1 MIVNSGS
8 ATWQGSIERRR
19 HRLDEIRRVEDQP
32 FGFKTRFEGAPGT
45 NPEELIGAAHAAC
58 FSMALSLVLGNAGV
72 TDVQIETTSKIGLDQ
87 DGGGFF
93 HQDRASDAR
102 ISGKGDKAVIE
113 TAGWWRK
120 TVQVCKGARRY
131 SCPDKRRWTTV
142 VMFGARKNGAPIIRG
157 PSHPRDHH
165 FLGRGL

>member
-8 ATWQGSIERRR
+8 ATWQGSIKEGGGTVSTKSGV
-19 HRLDEIRRVEDQP
+19 LKDQP

-87 DGGGFF
+87 DGGGFSIKTA
-93 HQDRASDAR
+93 HLTTR

-113 TAGWWRK
+113 EAARTAEK
-120 TVQVCKGARRY
+120 T
-131 SCPDKRRWTTV
+131 CPVSKVLNAEVTMDLRLV
-142 VMFGARKNGAPIIRG
+142 
-157 PSHPRDHH
+157 
-165 FLGRGL
+165 